1 LGSSLFLP
9 FGLRLAAARAL
20 VLHRALD
27 RAATITKELA
37 KAGDESPPS
46 SDDGMHIL
54 KWFFSR
60 SPEEKTA
67 MFEALKSGWTSK

>member
-1 LGSSLFLP
+1 
-9 FGLRLAAARAL
+9 

-37 KAGDESPPS
+37 KGGDECPPS
-46 SDDGMHIL
+46 SDDGLHIL

-67 MFEALKSGWTSK
+67 MFEALKSGWTNK

>member
-1 LGSSLFLP
+1 LP

-27 RAATITKELA
+27 RAATISKELA
-37 KAGDESPPS
+37 KAGDESAPT

-67 MFEALKSGWTSK
+67 MFDALKSGWTSK